1 MKHAAT
7 FDRCLSWLIAY
18 SPSKTTGALAADLLG
33 SFKLTLKLH
42 PETQAEKADLTSFN
56 NV

>member
-7 FDRCLSWLIAY
+7 FDRCLSCLIAY